1 MPALEPYI
9 DAHSHIWTP
18 DTGHYPL
25 AGGYQPEDM
34 SPRSFTAEE
43 LLARCRPSGVG
54 RVNLIQMSFY
64 GFDNGYMLDM
74 IKLYPER
81 FVGTAVIDPF
91 GPDPGKAMRELLPK
105 GVRAFRIQPGHR
117 GDKSGTAGRQRAK
130 LPPARW
136 LEPPGYAAM
145 FAAAAATGQ
154 ALSCLMNPDAFPEVR
169 RMCRAFPD
177 TTVIVDHLGR
187 IGASGTIDRA
197 DVDALCALAEHPN
210 VLVKVGA
217 FYALGKKTPPYL
229 DLAPLI
235 RAVVRAFGPSR
246 CMWESD
252 CPFQVVRDT
261 YRDSLDLVRDRLD
274 FLTPDQKEWLLWRTA
289 EKTLFAAK

>member
-1 MPALEPYI
+1 MPIEPFI

-18 DTGHYPL
+18 DLAHYPL
-25 AGGYQPEDM
+25 APGFTVENM
-34 SPRSFTAEE
+34 KPRSFTAEE
-43 LLARCRPSGVG
+43 LLALCRPAGVG

-64 GFDNGYMLDM
+64 AFDNSYMLDM

-81 FVGTAVIDPF
+81 FVGTAIVDPL
-91 GPDPGKAMRELLPK
+91 GPEPDEAMRALLPK
-105 GVRAFRIQPGHR
+105 GVRAFRIAPNY
-117 GDKSGTAGRQRAK
+117 SK

-145 FAAAAATGQ
+145 FAAAAQTGQ
-154 ALSCLMNPDAFPEVR
+154 ALSCLIDPTAFAEVD
-169 RMCRAFPD
+169 RMCTQFPG
-177 TTVIVDHLGR
+177 TTVIIDHLGR
-187 IGASGTIDRA
+187 IGTTGTIEPH
-197 DVDALCALAEHPN
+197 DVDALCALAKHPR

-235 RAVVRAFGPSR
+235 QRVVAAFGARR

-252 CPFQVVRDT
+252 CPFQVVAQKYT
-261 YRDSLDLVRDRLD
+261 DSLALVRDRLD
-274 FLTPDQKEWLLWRTA
+274 FLSKDDKEWLLGRTA
-289 EKTLFAAK
+289 EQTLFQPLG